1 MKYRWEKQNNQQG
14 EKLVLQKT
22 QWNLWKFSS
31 MKKDS
36 KEQRQIIKTTNKS
49 SAITTELTEIKM
61 IRRECYG

>member
-49 SAITTELTEIKM
+49 SDITTELTEIKM